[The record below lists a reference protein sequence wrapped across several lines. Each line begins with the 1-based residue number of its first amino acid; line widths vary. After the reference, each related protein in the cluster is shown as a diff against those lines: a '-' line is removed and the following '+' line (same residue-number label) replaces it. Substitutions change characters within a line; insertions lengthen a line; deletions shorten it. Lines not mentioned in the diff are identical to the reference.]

1 MSMDDLLNDIA
12 LVDAVTRRFE
22 SLGYNMDDAVKAA
35 SIAILSGDVIVVT
48 QTDAPPSD
56 DEIPF
61 LSETPTDNSN
71 PRF

>member
-1 MSMDDLLNDIA
+1 MSMEELMNDIA

-22 SLGYNMDDAVKAA
+22 SIGYDMDDAVKAA
-35 SIAILSGDVIVVT
+35 AIAILSGEVIMVT
-48 QTDAPPSD
+48 HTAAPPSD
-56 DEIPF
+56 DVPF

>member
-1 MSMDDLLNDIA
+1 MSMDDLMNNIA

-35 SIAILSGDVIVVT
+35 SIAILSGDMIMVT
-48 QTDAPPSD
+48 HTDAPPSNE
-56 DEIPF
+56 EIPF
-61 LSETPTDNSN
+61 LSETPTDIN

>member
-1 MSMDDLLNDIA
+1 MSMDELMNDIA

-22 SLGYNMDDAVKAA
+22 SIGYDMDDAVKAA
-35 SIAILSGDVIVVT
+35 TIAILSGEVIMVT
-48 QTDAPPSD
+48 HTDAPLSD
-56 DEIPF
+56 DVPF

>member
-35 SIAILSGDVIVVT
+35 SIAILSGEVIVVT
-48 QTDAPPSD
+48 HTDAPPSD
-56 DEIPF
+56 DVPF
-61 LSETPTDNSN
+61 TSETPTDNNS
-71 PRF
+71 RF